1 MTEGSAFLSCWIL
14 VVVRLLG
21 KYPAIFFGS
30 RIYLVL
36 KVWSKGMKIVGVFE
50 GNDCD
55 GTVKRAL
62 PPVHSVRRGVPST
75 GDAVG
80 AAEAAAAWR
89 LKGSLTQISL
99 V

>member
-1 MTEGSAFLSCWIL
+1 MREGSAFLSCWIL
-14 VVVRLLG
+14 VVVKLLG

-36 KVWSKGMKIVGVFE
+36 KVWSKGMKVVGVFE

-62 PPVHSVRRGVPST
+62 PPRALRPTGSVQHERGC
-75 GDAVG
+75 G
-80 AAEAAAAWR
+80 
-89 LKGSLTQISL
+89 GS
-99 V
+99 